1 LDPSLQKIE
10 RYRVIEEV
18 GRGGMAV
25 VYRGRDRS
33 LDREVAIK
41 VLHAHLA
48 DAPES
53 KARFQQEARAVA
65 KLHHRNIIEIY
76 DYADADAGDIPSYIV
91 TEFIEGHTLKDFM
104 EEHKAFFPEAAA
116 LIGME
121 ICEAIGHAHGL
132 GIIHRDLK
140 PENMMIDQTRRLK
153 LMDFGIAKVIDQQQ
167 QMTMTGSILGS
178 PAHMAPEMLKG
189 KDLDKRS
196 DLFSVG
202 TVLYW
207 LATGQLPFTG
217 NNPHQVLRRIME
229 GEYPDPQQVNP
240 ELGADLAR
248 IIKRSLATQPEDRY
262 GSADDLKAALQETLT
277 GLDLDSTPQELV
289 RFFEKPSAYLRQ
301 LKPKVVT
308 SLLERG
314 RRQLKVKKHRQA
326 LEALD
331 RLLAMEA
338 GHPEALALVS
348 GLERR
353 KQWIRRLG
361 ILGASL
367 AFLMLAATGTWA
379 ALTFWPQDLA
389 KADAGLDAGLAA
401 IGPGLQKEP
410 LLAEEPQLESPDAGS
425 LATADAGPRA
435 SQDAGV
441 IATRP
446 DRRQPHFADKRRVA
460 TKRSDPPPV
469 LVEHAVEITS
479 EPYFEELLVDGKLIA
494 KAHKNNNYGNKFKG
508 KLSVGSHRLTIRNKT
523 CQELEKTLDVPEM
536 TKSDAVLR
544 FRYRL
549 TFKPA
554 LLVIDSEVPDA
565 EVFVNGEY
573 EGIAAEIRRKL
584 ISIPVSGK
592 TGKFEVRLRLT
603 HQIAGEMRATI
614 EVRAGQLTQQIVA
627 SLQHPSMGRIG
638 HYLGEE

>member
-1 LDPSLQKIE
+1 MDPSLQKIE

-104 EEHKAFFPEAAA
+104 EEHQAFFPEVAA
-116 LIGME
+116 LIGIE

-140 PENMMIDQTRRLK
+140 PENMMVDQTQRLK

-167 QMTMTGSILGS
+167 HMTMTGSILGS

-189 KDLDKRS
+189 MDLDKRS

-202 TVLYW
+202 TILYW
-207 LATGQLPFTG
+207 MATGRLPFTG

-229 GEYPDPQQVNP
+229 GEYPDPQQINP
-240 ELGADLAR
+240 EVGADLAR
-248 IIKRSLATQPEDRY
+248 IIKRSLATEPEDRY
-262 GSADDLKAALQETLT
+262 GSADDLKTALQRTLT
-277 GLDLDSTPQELV
+277 GLDLDDTPQELV
-289 RFFEKPSAYLRQ
+289 RFFEKPSSYLRE
-301 LKPKVVT
+301 LKPKVAK

-314 RRQLKVKKHRQA
+314 RRQLKAKKHRQA

-331 RLLAMEA
+331 RLLAMEE

-379 ALTFWPQDLA
+379 AVTYWPQELA

-401 IGPGLQKEP
+401 IGPGPQKEP
-410 LLAEEPQLESPDAGS
+410 LLAEEPQLEAPDAGS
-425 LATADAGPRA
+425 LASADSGPHA
-435 SQDAGV
+435 NEDAGV
-441 IATRP
+441 ITTRP
-446 DRRQPHFADKRRVA
+446 DRRRPHFADKHRVA
-460 TKRSDPPPV
+460 IKIPDPPPV
-469 LVEHAVEITS
+469 EHKVVIVVQ
-479 EPYFEELLVDGKLIA
+479 PFFEKLLIDGKLVAEQDDTNTFGQVYNGQLTPGI
-494 KAHKNNNYGNKFKG
+494 
-508 KLSVGSHRLTIRNKT
+508 HRLTIRNKT
-523 CQELEKTLDVPEM
+523 CQELEETLVVPEEP
-536 TKSDAVLR
+536 KSPADLR
-544 FRYRL
+544 FGHRL
-549 TFKPA
+549 KFKPA

-565 EVFVNGEY
+565 LVFVNDKFKGT
-573 EGIAAEIRRKL
+573 AAESRKKL
-584 ISIPVSGK
+584 IIIPISGS
-592 TGKFEVRLRLT
+592 TGKFKVRLRLT
-603 HQIAGEMRATI
+603 HPKAGEVRETI
-614 EVRAGQLTQQIVA
+614 EVRAGQPTVKNVA
-627 SLQHPSMGRIG
+627 KTAFASKPKSGG
-638 HYLGEE
+638 SP